1 VKGIEKDA
9 AIQAIRWSVA
19 AGIRT
24 TASFM
29 VPFPEDT
36 EETIRE
42 TFAFMETL
50 KDEGAEILMSYTTP
64 YPGTAFFEQADE
76 LGLHILTKEW
86 GEYDA
91 KHLVMETERL
101 NAARIVSI
109 VEEEAGRLGLAK
121 TA

>member
-64 YPGTAFFEQADE
+64 YPGTAFYEKADE
-76 LGLHILTKEW
+76 LGLRILTREW

-101 NAARIVSI
+101 DAARIVSI